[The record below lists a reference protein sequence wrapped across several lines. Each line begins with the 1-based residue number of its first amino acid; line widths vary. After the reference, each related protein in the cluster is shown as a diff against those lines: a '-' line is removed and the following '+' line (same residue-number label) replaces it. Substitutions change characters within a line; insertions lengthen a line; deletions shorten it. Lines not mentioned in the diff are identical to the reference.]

1 MRVTLRGVCL
11 VTILAAGCARPASPT
26 APTPASGL
34 SQVHE
39 ITLEAE
45 AGTGD
50 GDLHHRAHASGT
62 MTIHLAPGQRRLW
75 TVTAAPG
82 AASYAMFVTYSNDN
96 PGESELLRVEV
107 DGRLVGT
114 FRAQDTGDDG
124 AGWEIFVDDL
134 AGSSAL
140 PGVAHAIS
148 VESSSGDGCIEIDK
162 VTLKPMS

>member
-11 VTILAAGCARPASPT
+11 LAVLVAGCARPAPPT
-26 APTPASGL
+26 APSPATGSA
-34 SQVHE
+34 QAQE

-50 GDLHHRAHASGT
+50 GDLHHRAHASGAL
-62 MTIHLAPGQRRLW
+62 TIHLAPGQRRLW
-75 TVTAAPG
+75 TVTAARG
-82 AASYAMFVTYSNDN
+82 AASYAVFVTYSNDN
-96 PGESELLRVEV
+96 PGETELLRVEV
-107 DGRLVGT
+107 DGRLVGK

-140 PGVAHAIS
+140 PGVAHTIS
-148 VESSSGDGCIEIDK
+148 VESSGGDGCIEIDK
-162 VTLKPMS
+162 VTLKPTS